1 MVKQLSLQLLPDVWQ
16 RQSAHALPWVGQWGD
31 ERVLIV
37 SVFVSLW
44 QDPEKKTQQINY
56 GTGFK
61 MERRRSDPQSD
72 FLKTKKMGYI
82 GLIHKNNPND
92 YPETAHS
99 DN

>member
-1 MVKQLSLQLLPDVWQ
+1 
-16 RQSAHALPWVGQWGD
+16 
-31 ERVLIV
+31 
-37 SVFVSLW
+37 
-44 QDPEKKTQQINY
+44 
-56 GTGFK
+56 
-61 MERRRSDPQSD
+61 MERRRSDPWSD

>member
-16 RQSAHALPWVGQWGD
+16 RPCHGSGSGVTR
-31 ERVLIV
+31 E
-37 SVFVSLW
+37 SSLLVYLSHFGRT
-44 QDPEKKTQQINY
+44 PKRKTQQINY
-56 GTGFK
+56 GTGLK